1 MIYNIFYKNLPCV
14 DLHGYDRESARVK
27 IEDFIRENILL
38 KNKKII
44 IIHGIGQGIVK
55 ESVYKVLKRNKSVV
69 SYEIDIYNPGCTIVE
84 IRFVRQ
90 SLKNCT

>member
-1 MIYNIFYKNLPCV
+1 MIYDIFYKNLPCV

-84 IRFVRQ
+84 IRLLNI
-90 SLKNCT
+90 S

>member
-1 MIYNIFYKNLPCV
+1 MIYDIFYKNLPCV

-27 IEDFIRENILL
+27 IEDFIKENILL

-84 IRFVRQ
+84 IRFD
-90 SLKNCT
+90 